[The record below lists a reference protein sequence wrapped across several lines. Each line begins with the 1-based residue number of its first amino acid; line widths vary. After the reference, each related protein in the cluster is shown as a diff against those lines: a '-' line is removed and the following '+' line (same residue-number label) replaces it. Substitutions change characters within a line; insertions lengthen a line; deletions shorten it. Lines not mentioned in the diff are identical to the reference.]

1 MGQYHLLVN
10 SDKKEYVNP
19 RDLGFGAK
27 QLEQTGFIGDLPLV
41 QYWLTTCSR
50 ARGFGD
56 FSLTDTNA
64 AVLGRWAGDRVFI
77 LGDYTE
83 EGDVPKVRSAHTFW
97 KKIHKIDSEWTNI
110 SNLVQVALDNNEELE
125 MLRGIYA

>member
-27 QLEQTGFIGDLPLV
+27 QLEHCGFIGDLPFV
-41 QYWLTTCSR
+41 QYLLTTSSR

-56 FSLTDTNA
+56 FSLTEYNEA
-64 AVLGRWAGDRVFI
+64 FLGRWAGDRVFI

-83 EGDVPKVRSAHTFW
+83 LGDVPKVRSAHTFW
-97 KKIHKIDSEWTNI
+97 RKIHAKESDWTNI
-110 SNLVQVALDNNEELE
+110 SDLALVALENDEDLNT
-125 MLRGIYA
+125 LRSIYA

>member
-10 SDKKEYVNP
+10 SDKKEYINP

-27 QLEQTGFIGDLPLV
+27 QLEHIGFLGDLPLV
-41 QYWLTTCSR
+41 QYLLTTCSR

-56 FSLTDTNA
+56 FSLTEYNEA
-64 AVLGRWAGDRVFI
+64 FLGRWAGDRVFV

-83 EGDVPKVRSAHTFW
+83 QGDVPKVRSAHTFW
-97 KKIHKIDSEWTNI
+97 KKIHAKESEWTNI
-110 SNLVQVALDNNEELE
+110 SELAQVALENNEDLKMLE
-125 MLRGIYA
+125 SVE

>member
-27 QLEQTGFIGDLPLV
+27 QLEHCGFVGDLPLV
-41 QYWLTTCSR
+41 QYLLTTSSR
-50 ARGFGD
+50 GKGFGD
-56 FSLTDTNA
+56 FKLTEYNA
-64 AVLGRWAGDRVFI
+64 AFLGRWAGDRVFI

-83 EGDVPKVRSAHTFW
+83 LGDVPKVRSAHTFW
-97 KKIHKIDSEWTNI
+97 KKIHALDTEWVNI
-110 SNLVQVALDNNEELE
+110 SQLALVALDNDEELK
-125 MLRGIYA
+125 MLSNVYA

>member
-27 QLEQTGFIGDLPLV
+27 QLEHVGFIGDLPLV
-41 QYWLTTCSR
+41 QYWLTSSSS
-50 ARGFGD
+50 GKGMGD
-56 FSLTDTNA
+56 FSRTENNA
-64 AVLGRWAGDRVFI
+64 AILGRWSGDRVFV

-83 EGDVPKVRSAHTFW
+83 LGDVPKVRSAHTFW
-97 KKIHKIDSEWTNI
+97 KKIHKIDSEWVNI
-110 SNLVQVALDNNEELE
+110 SNIVLIALDSDEELK
-125 MLRGIYA
+125 MLRSIYA

>member
-27 QLEQTGFIGDLPLV
+27 QLEHCGFLGDLPQV
-41 QYWLTTCSR
+41 QYLLTTSSR
-50 ARGFGD
+50 ARGNGD
-56 FSLTDTNA
+56 FPLTEYNA
-64 AVLGRWAGDRVFI
+64 AFLGRWAGDRVFI

-83 EGDVPKVRSAHTFW
+83 LGDVPKVRSAHTFW
-97 KKIHKIDSEWTNI
+97 KKIHALDSEWVNI
-110 SNLVQVALDNNEELE
+110 SELAQIALENDDELK
-125 MLRGIYA
+125 MLGSIA

>member
-27 QLEQTGFIGDLPLV
+27 QLEHVGFIGDLPLA

-50 ARGFGD
+50 GRGFGD
-56 FSLTDTNA
+56 FVITELNEH
-64 AVLGRWAGDRVFI
+64 VLGRWTGDRVFI

-83 EGDVPKVRSAHTFW
+83 IGDVPKVRSAHTFW
-97 KKIHKIDSEWTNI
+97 KKIHAKESEWTNI
-110 SNLVQVALDNNEELE
+110 SSIVLVALENDSNLKELE
-125 MLRGIYA
+125 EI

>member
-27 QLEQTGFIGDLPLV
+27 QLEHVGFIGDLPLA
-41 QYWLTTCSR
+41 QYWLTICSVN
-50 ARGFGD
+50 RGGGD
-56 FSLTDTNA
+56 FGITAFNEH
-64 AVLGRWAGDRVFI
+64 VLGRWAGDRVFI

-83 EGDVPKVRSAHTFW
+83 IGDVPKVRSAHTFW
-97 KKIHKIDSEWTNI
+97 KKIHAKESEWTNI
-110 SNLVQVALDNNEELE
+110 SSIVLVALENDTNLKELQE
-125 MLRGIYA
+125 I